1 MGHVSRYSP
10 CRHMRMRETSNLT
23 LPAHHGMAVLAQV
36 GTFSVEFAY
45 LSDILNDPSYIKMAT
60 RIIERLAN
68 MTTALPGLYPATVN
82 IKADIQRDEC
92 KDSFDPNIVLIA
104 PFDRTLGLRLYHGR
118 AGRLVLRVS
127 AQVLA
132 VHGQARQAPLGN
144 V

>member
-1 MGHVSRYSP
+1 
-10 CRHMRMRETSNLT
+10 MRDTSNVT

-45 LSDILNDPSYIKMAT
+45 LSDILNDPSYIHMAT
-60 RIIERLAN
+60 RIVERLAN

-82 IKADIQRDEC
+82 IKATAQPDEC
-92 KDSFDPNIVLIA
+92 KDPLVDRPCANPPSDHCA
-104 PFDRTLGLRLYHGR
+104 PDSRLYHGG

-132 VHGQARQAPLGN
+132 VHG
-144 V
+144 